1 MKMEWRRLFFRIDLW
16 LLAVLLL
23 IVNIALFSMQEKELW
38 QETAGEYG
46 VGVEAVQ
53 EEYRTQL
60 EAYRGMDLQEAW
72 ADCSEKIRQSSMAVE
87 WNMSDSVR
95 SIWIA
100 PLLEHLSG
108 YEAYLQQIRNNAEM
122 FGQISIFSEEDSFAV
137 RNIKKTSQDFDRL
150 SDVKIKTG
158 EYSAVAEI
166 ASSHAADWLIL
177 VAGIAF
183 LFLMME
189 ERTLGL
195 CGLIRVS
202 SCGRGELFGK
212 RLLALFC
219 YNGVLVLAFYGS
231 EWISRTGFT
240 DRQHWMRPFSRF
252 RCLANF
258 RRM

>member
-189 ERTLGL
+189 ERTLAGAGSWNSVHESL
-195 CGLIRVS
+195 PALYEKMLKTALEEPEKI
-202 SCGRGELFGK
+202 GELGYLLQMITKEDIVPDEFRDLYATFK
-212 RLLALFC
+212 KTLRLK
-219 YNGVLVLAFYGS
+219 
-231 EWISRTGFT
+231 
-240 DRQHWMRPFSRF
+240 
-252 RCLANF
+252 
-258 RRM
+258 